1 MAADIAEEA
10 KLTVSGQEEAYGAPD
25 GRSHSTAWG
34 ISNVCES
41 LCHVD
46 VHVPNGHLEGADPQR
61 KK

>member
-10 KLTVSGQEEAYGAPD
+10 KLTVSGQEEGYGAQD

-34 ISNVCES
+34 ISDVCES

-46 VHVPNGHLEGADPQR
+46 VHVPNGHLEGVDPQR
-61 KK
+61 TK